1 MCIVNEWLS
10 DHISTSKRLLET
22 TEICL
27 WLGRED
33 LAITQIEL
41 LAYYVQQMV
50 LLNCVK
56 E

>member
-1 MCIVNEWLS
+1 MNEWLE
-10 DHISTSKRLLET
+10 DHLKTSKKLIET
-22 TEICL
+22 IEICL

>member
-1 MCIVNEWLS
+1 MNEWLS
-10 DHISTSKRLLET
+10 DQLATSKKLIET

-41 LAYYVQQMV
+41 LAYYVQEIV